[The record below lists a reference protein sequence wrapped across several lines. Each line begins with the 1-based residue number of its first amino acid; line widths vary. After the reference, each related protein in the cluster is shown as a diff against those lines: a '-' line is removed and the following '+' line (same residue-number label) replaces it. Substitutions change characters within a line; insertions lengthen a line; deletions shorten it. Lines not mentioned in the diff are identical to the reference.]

1 VTYSVAVIGGGV
13 SGATAAWE
21 LRRQLGPEA
30 SITVLEAYDRLG
42 GKLKTVDFADGPV
55 DMGAEA
61 FLTRRTG
68 LDEIIRE
75 VGLADRLRVPSGL
88 PSGFFSDGR
97 LVDAP
102 AHTVMGIPARGT
114 DVAGL
119 VSTGTA
125 DRIDAEGGAP
135 ALDWTPGG
143 DINVGDLVRDRYGD
157 EAVQRLVSPMLGGV
171 YSSSAD
177 DLGLRAT
184 VPDLAQEFD
193 ALASAGDSV
202 HLSTAVTRILD
213 RRAGAAQRQRATGA
227 APTPAFNALSTGY
240 RDLIRRLATVSEA
253 DIRLNSQVE
262 AVSRWQGGYWLEPFG
277 QFDAVVVAT
286 PAPTAAVLL
295 QDVAP
300 QAASRLDRI
309 QLASSAVVGMR
320 FATDDGL
327 PRRSGVLLGSDA
339 PTHAKAF
346 TFSSRKWPH
355 IAERGGAFVR
365 ASFGTLR
372 DPGLLE
378 ADDET
383 LIGYA
388 VEDLATVTG
397 ATMHP
402 VETFVQRWWGG
413 LPSYGVGHRRLVDG
427 VRDAVGRTPGIAVA
441 GAVFDGV
448 GVPACAASGRA
459 AATKIIADLGNVAGN
474 DSPR

>member
-1 VTYSVAVIGGGV
+1 VIGGGI
-13 SGATAAWE
+13 SGVTAAWE

-30 SITVLEAYDRLG
+30 AITVFEAYDRLG

-68 LDEIIRE
+68 LDAIIRE
-75 VGLADRLRVPSGL
+75 VGLADQLRVPSGL
-88 PSGFFSDGR
+88 PSGFFADGH
-97 LVDAP
+97 LVSAP
-102 AHTVMGIPARGT
+102 AHTVMGIPAHGA
-114 DVAGL
+114 DVADL
-119 VSTGTA
+119 VSVETA
-125 DRIDAEGGAP
+125 ARIDAEPDAAG
-135 ALDWTPGG
+135 LDWTPGT
-143 DINVGDLVRDRYGD
+143 DINVGELVRSRYGD

-184 VPDLAQEFD
+184 VPDLAAEFD
-193 ALASAGDSV
+193 ALAERDGTV
-202 HLSTAVTRILD
+202 HLATAVQRMLD
-213 RRAGAAQRQRATGA
+213 RRSVAAEKQRESGT
-227 APTPAFNALSTGY
+227 APAPAFNTLATGY
-240 RDLIRRLATVSEA
+240 RELVRQLARAADA

-262 AVSRWQGGYWLEPFG
+262 SVSSWQGGYWLEPFG
-277 QFDAVVVAT
+277 QFDAVIVAT

-295 QDVAP
+295 QDVVP
-300 QAASRLDRI
+300 HAATRLDRV

-320 FATDDGL
+320 FATDEGL

-355 IAERGGAFVR
+355 IADRGGAFVR

-372 DPGLLE
+372 DPGLLD

-397 ATMHP
+397 ASLRP

-413 LPSYGVGHRRLVDG
+413 LPSYGEGHLDRISA
-427 VRDAVGRTPGIAVA
+427 VREVLAGSPRVA
-441 GAVFDGV
+441 LAGSVLQGV
-448 GVPACAASGRA
+448 GVPACADSGRDA
-459 AATKIIADLGNVAGN
+459 ALKIIDDL
-474 DSPR
+474 SHS

>member
-1 VTYSVAVIGGGV
+1 VTYSVAVIGGGI
-13 SGATAAWE
+13 SGVTAAWE

-30 SITVLEAYDRLG
+30 AITVFEAYDRLG

-68 LDEIIRE
+68 LDAIIRE
-75 VGLADRLRVPSGL
+75 VGLADQLRVPSGL
-88 PSGFFSDGR
+88 PSGFFADGH
-97 LVDAP
+97 LVSAP
-102 AHTVMGIPARGT
+102 AHTVMGIPAHGA
-114 DVAGL
+114 DVADL
-119 VSTGTA
+119 VSVETA
-125 DRIDAEGGAP
+125 ARIDAEPDAAG
-135 ALDWTPGG
+135 LDWTPGT
-143 DINVGDLVRDRYGD
+143 DINVGELVRSRYGD

-184 VPDLAQEFD
+184 VPDLAAEFD
-193 ALASAGDSV
+193 ALAERDGAV
-202 HLSTAVTRILD
+202 HLATAVQRMLD
-213 RRAGAAQRQRATGA
+213 RRAVAAEKQRESGT
-227 APTPAFNALSTGY
+227 APAPAFNTLATGY
-240 RDLIRRLATVSEA
+240 RELVRQLARAADA

-262 AVSRWQGGYWLEPFG
+262 SVSSWQGGYWLEPFG
-277 QFDAVVVAT
+277 QFDAVIVAT

-295 QDVAP
+295 QDVVP
-300 QAASRLDRI
+300 HAATRLDRV

-320 FATDDGL
+320 FATDEGL

-355 IAERGGAFVR
+355 IADRGGAFVR

-372 DPGLLE
+372 DPGLLD

-397 ATMHP
+397 ASLRP

-413 LPSYGVGHRRLVDG
+413 LPCYGVGHRRLVDG
-427 VRDAVGRTPGIAVA
+427 VRAAVAEVDGIAVA

-448 GVPACAASGRA
+448 GVPACADTGRA
-459 AATKIIADLGNVAGN
+459 AATKIVADLGA
-474 DSPR
+474 R

>member
-1 VTYSVAVIGGGV
+1 VTYSVAVIGGGI
-13 SGATAAWE
+13 SGVTAAWE

-30 SITVLEAYDRLG
+30 AITVFEAYDRLG

-68 LDEIIRE
+68 LDAIIRE
-75 VGLADRLRVPSGL
+75 VGLADQLRVPSGL
-88 PSGFFSDGR
+88 PSGFFADGH
-97 LVDAP
+97 LVSAP
-102 AHTVMGIPARGT
+102 AHTVMGIPAHGA
-114 DVAGL
+114 DVADL
-119 VSTGTA
+119 VSVETA
-125 DRIDAEGGAP
+125 ARIDAEPDAAG
-135 ALDWTPGG
+135 LDWTPGT
-143 DINVGDLVRDRYGD
+143 DINVGELVRSRYGD

-184 VPDLAQEFD
+184 VPDLAAEFD
-193 ALASAGDSV
+193 ALAERDGTV
-202 HLSTAVTRILD
+202 HLATAVQRMLD
-213 RRAGAAQRQRATGA
+213 RRAVAAEKQRESGT
-227 APTPAFNALSTGY
+227 APAPAFNTLATGY
-240 RDLIRRLATVSEA
+240 RELVRQLARAADA

-262 AVSRWQGGYWLEPFG
+262 SVSSWQGGYWLEPFG
-277 QFDAVVVAT
+277 QFDAVIVAT

-295 QDVAP
+295 QDVVP
-300 QAASRLDRI
+300 HAATRLDRV

-320 FATDDGL
+320 FATDEGL
-327 PRRSGVLLGSDA
+327 PHRSGVLLGSDA

-355 IAERGGAFVR
+355 IADRGGAFVR

-372 DPGLLE
+372 DPGLLD

-397 ATMHP
+397 ASLRP

-413 LPSYGVGHRRLVDG
+413 LPCYGVGHRRLVDG
-427 VRDAVGRTPGIAVA
+427 VRAAVGEVDGIAVA

-448 GVPACAASGRA
+448 GVPACADTGRA
-459 AATKIIADLGNVAGN
+459 AATKIVADLGA
-474 DSPR
+474 R